1 MPKQRAVETGS
12 ALLYACL
19 FILFQCERLA
29 PPEPEQDRIDLD
41 DEIGEEPGVQALVVG
56 PPSEMVPVATHEP
69 MRIASVV
76 NIEELGLADADYT
89 SHERPRNIPEPYDV
103 DWTLGE
109 VDLSEHAVR
118 VSSEWLYNKY
128 ARR

>member
-1 MPKQRAVETGS
+1 M
-12 ALLYACL
+12 
-19 FILFQCERLA
+19 
-29 PPEPEQDRIDLD
+29 
-41 DEIGEEPGVQALVVG
+41 VG

-76 NIEELGLADADYT
+76 NIEELGLDDADYT